1 MADPSYTE
9 IVWAKNTRIKANPQ
23 EAWDAVQELDKACG
37 GYAPV
42 GALVERARE
51 EDHVLHNEFEWDDT
65 EAADKFRRSQENY
78 IRRSFRIV
86 TKQAPDMEPR
96 VVRAQYPVSIRV
108 VKDTQE
114 KHTVWVG
121 TKELLL
127 SKEGREII
135 LLRAEHELRSFVTKY
150 DHLEELTVVEP
161 IKLFL
166 KKRAEERD
174 GDGA

>member
-1 MADPSYTE
+1 MAGLLGWVEFCFVTFRS
-9 IVWAKNTRIKANPQ
+9 V
-23 EAWDAVQELDKACG
+23 ELRFGRLDRD
-37 GYAPV
+37 Y
-42 GALVERARE
+42 
-51 EDHVLHNEFEWDDT
+51 
-65 EAADKFRRSQENY
+65 
-78 IRRSFRIV
+78 
-86 TKQAPDMEPR
+86 
-96 VVRAQYPVSIRV
+96 
-108 VKDTQE
+108 TQE